1 MSVNSQQNKELLLQ
15 LLSSHP
21 NFNSLKQNIVSDVSN
36 LTNTYNRRN
45 ENKSLVEI
53 NKIILKIV
61 TQKLNSYISKPP
73 LIPRRN
79 NESKE
84 NSFENRLKEHEKNFT
99 QMMRTKKPVE
109 IDFSD
114 PIKDEVIRDVDETL
128 KQREAE
134 LKSIMNQYNKK
145 EGNVWISGTQ
155 SKEKK
160 ENLKIEENSSVP
172 INPIDLK
179 ESKPKSQRRVT
190 FNIEE
195 KKTNNPLDSLF
206 NKLKKKSTE
215 NDNDL
220 LQRILQNQM
229 LIIKKL
235 NKLEN
240 NYSGSN

>member
-1 MSVNSQQNKELLLQ
+1 MSVNSQQNQELLLQ

-21 NFNSLKQNIVSDVSN
+21 NFNSLKQNIVSDVTN

-53 NKIILKIV
+53 NKMILKAV

-73 LIPRRN
+73 LIPRIN
-79 NESKE
+79 NENKD

-99 QMMRTKKPVE
+99 QMIRTKKPQE

-114 PIKDEVIRDVDETL
+114 PIKDEVVRDVDETL

-145 EGNVWISGTQ
+145 DGNIWISGTQ
-155 SKEKK
+155 PKEKK

-179 ESKPKSQRRVT
+179 KSKSKSERRVT

-195 KKTNNPLDSLF
+195 KKIDNPLDSLF
-206 NKLKKKSTE
+206 NKLKEKSSE
-215 NDNDL
+215 DNSDL
-220 LQRILQNQM
+220 LQQILQNQM
-229 LIIKKL
+229 LIINKL